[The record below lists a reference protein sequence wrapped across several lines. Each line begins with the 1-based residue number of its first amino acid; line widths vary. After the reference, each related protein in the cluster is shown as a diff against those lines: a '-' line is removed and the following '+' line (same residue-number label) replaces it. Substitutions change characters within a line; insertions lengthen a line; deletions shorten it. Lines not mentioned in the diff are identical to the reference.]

1 MWIMP
6 AFAIWSVIISAGSL
20 GDLYRPPIVAL
31 VCAALG
37 VSVKYFRLKP
47 IPFFGSVRRNKFLTY
62 ALPFYATAFA
72 AAVLTGVYGTVAN
85 INSPFYSA
93 VPDALL
99 IYALVAFAVLVFEKQ
114 PVWLW
119 LVADFAIWGTLLTLE
134 LTAYYLF
141 GIGLV
146 MALLGLVIGLV
157 SKRMISTSAK
167 TKSLERLQQF
177 TWSWPWY
184 VTALVAAVSLG
195 FWISLSLHQPVA
207 GFIGYS
213 MLGFTIIA
221 LVIILWVLRREFA
234 SLSSVAQLC

>member
-1 MWIMP
+1 
-6 AFAIWSVIISAGSL
+6 
-20 GDLYRPPIVAL
+20 
-31 VCAALG
+31 
-37 VSVKYFRLKP
+37 
-47 IPFFGSVRRNKFLTY
+47 
-62 ALPFYATAFA
+62 
-72 AAVLTGVYGTVAN
+72 
-85 INSPFYSA
+85 
-93 VPDALL
+93 
-99 IYALVAFAVLVFEKQ
+99 
-114 PVWLW
+114 
-119 LVADFAIWGTLLTLE
+119 
-134 LTAYYLF
+134 
-141 GIGLV
+141 

-177 TWSWPWY
+177 TWSWLWY

-221 LVIILWVLRREFA
+221 LVIILWLLRREFA